1 MLQPPSTPA
10 VAPDLGDAEFAELDA
25 LLARTP
31 EPLEPLDVGTL
42 DGYLCGV
49 IVQPMLLEPQAW
61 LAHVFDAEGRPLPD
75 DADPAWERRTTALIV
90 RRHGA
95 LRRALA
101 EDGWFDP
108 FVLEPDADDAA
119 DEPPEV
125 RELPPASRALAHW
138 VSGFEHATAC
148 FPDLLE
154 LEDDAVHDCLDR
166 IFRHLPAETDDERKR
181 AEELD
186 RLEPVGDLDAA
197 LEALVAEVAELDE
210 LTRDLRYKVEPLR
223 RATAKVGRNDPCPC
237 GSGRKY
243 KQCHGAA

>member
-1 MLQPPSTPA
+1 MPNPPSTPA
-10 VAPDLGDAEFAELDA
+10 VSLDLADDDFVELDA

-31 EPLEPLDVGTL
+31 EPLEPLDVVTL

-49 IVQPMLLEPQAW
+49 IVQPILLEPQAW
-61 LAHVFDAEGRPLPD
+61 LAHVYDVDGRPLPD
-75 DADPAWERRTTALIV
+75 DVDRAWERRTTALIE
-90 RRHGA
+90 RRHAA

-108 FVLEPDADDAA
+108 FVLEPDPADAA

-125 RELPPASRALAHW
+125 QALPAASRVLAQW
-138 VSGFEHATAC
+138 VAGFEHATAC

-154 LEDDAVHDCLDR
+154 LEDDAVRDSLVR
-166 IFRHLPAETDDERKR
+166 IFRHLPAETDEERAR
-181 AEELD
+181 VAELD
-186 RLEPVGDLDAA
+186 RAEPVGELDDA
-197 LEALVAEVAELDE
+197 LDALVAEVAELDE

-223 RATAKVGRNDPCPC
+223 RATVKVGRNDPCPC
-237 GSGRKY
+237 GSGRKF